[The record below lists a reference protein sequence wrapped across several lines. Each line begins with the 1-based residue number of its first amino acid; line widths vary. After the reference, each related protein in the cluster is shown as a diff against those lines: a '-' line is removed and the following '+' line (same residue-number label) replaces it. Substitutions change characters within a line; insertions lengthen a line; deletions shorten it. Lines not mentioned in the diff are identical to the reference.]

1 MSKVQKRLSDEQLQL
16 VERIDKLSDF
26 IDSDNFDNIK
36 KEQKGLMCIQLSI
49 MEAYDTVL
57 VERINNLRNYE

>member
-1 MSKVQKRLSDEQLQL
+1 MSKVQKRLSDEQSQL

-36 KEQKGLMCIQLSI
+36 EDQKGLMRIQLNI
-49 MEAYDTVL
+49 MESYDTVL
-57 VERINNLRNYE
+57 VERITKLID